1 MKLLFL
7 PNEILNII
15 FNNLSLIDKKG
26 LLLLNKGNIFKQKV
40 INEYRNV
47 IKIQRFYKN
56 NLPRLPQVQHYN
68 STYDSLYNKKI
79 MVRQYISSYPME
91 YLLKFP
97 ETYIRTLS
105 RNNFANWGISLEN
118 NSDSILSTLGNW
130 INLNLSPDINNRTR
144 RDIKK
149 FLDNPLVTK
158 DGLRYVG
165 W

>member
-79 MVRQYISSYPME
+79 MVTGHRDHKATQCCGDPMYE
-91 YLLKFP
+91 WI
-97 ETYIRTLS
+97 T
-105 RNNFANWGISLEN
+105 
-118 NSDSILSTLGNW
+118 SDSPRW
-130 INLNLSPDINNRTR
+130 
-144 RDIKK
+144 KK
-149 FLDNPLVTK
+149 PKRKVSK
-158 DGLRYVG
+158 WSRKKAAKKYKII
-165 W
+165 